1 MPPNGMNR
9 PQGERH
15 RKELKQK
22 ALLSNKTDFK
32 NSKVAALQLSKTDT
46 SKQSNTFT
54 LFLNSLFKK
63 VMHLHHLSQLLMR
76 I

>member
-1 MPPNGMNR
+1 MSR

-32 NSKVAALQLSKTDT
+32 NSKVAALQLSKK
-46 SKQSNTFT
+46 SKTNT
-54 LFLNSLFKK
+54 N
-63 VMHLHHLSQLLMR
+63 HLKAND
-76 I
+76 